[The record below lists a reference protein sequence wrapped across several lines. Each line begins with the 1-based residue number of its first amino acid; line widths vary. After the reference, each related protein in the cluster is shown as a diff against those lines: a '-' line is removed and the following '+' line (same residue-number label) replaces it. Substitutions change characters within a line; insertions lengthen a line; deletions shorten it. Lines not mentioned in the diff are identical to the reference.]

1 MAIESATHPSLI
13 QGISQQSDFSRGTA
27 SAEDQENC
35 LNEVLDGVVSRMG
48 SKVVAAFSASY
59 ADPFVHEFRHSD
71 TEKYMV
77 LIENGQ
83 LRIINRAVVPAVEAT
98 ITGDISSYLSQSGV
112 ARKAFQAMTVGDT
125 TFLLNRQKIVAM
137 GAARS
142 AARSSQGC
150 AFIRAGGYLVT
161 YTMSVVVGGAVY
173 STSYMTPDNSVGSN
187 AQFIVTDQ
195 IAEQFRASF
204 TNTIFPQIAAAGRG
218 SFTVER
224 YGSTLVFGAN
234 VPFNLRSTDG
244 AGDTHIRS
252 FVDDVKSIAE
262 LPQKC
267 KPGYTVM
274 VSPNGAAKGERYF
287 LQYVGDIDNGRWEEI
302 VKWDTV
308 LGLNAATMPHLLVL
322 TGPNQFEV
330 KQATWGTRVA
340 GDGQYTSQNPSY
352 VGYPIR
358 SIQFISG
365 RLAAV
370 SEFNMTLSRSRN
382 AFVFFPDTSQTTLDT
397 APIDYDISNGS
408 STAIEYGV
416 LAGGRLQFW
425 GDGQQTYLDSGQD
438 AIREDTTEVLPVSNY
453 NYDGETPPRPI
464 GMSSILFGS
473 SVGRW
478 SRAMEIFLRNGLPQ
492 GEVAIT
498 SHVPKLLDG
507 KIRCIA
513 ASEVSGKAFFL
524 TTRRLT
530 TAYLYQWYN
539 QGTDRVQ
546 SAWNRWV
553 FPVPGSIIWA
563 GIDGDTAH
571 FLLQWNGVMTLETVR
586 LDSQG
591 DEEEELF
598 PLRLDHRV
606 DETRGVFSDDHFLVT
621 LPYPVPEDKRHLFQ
635 AYERLDI
642 LNFSQRGRRLQSEW
656 VSATTVKVFSDDS
669 SRKFFFG
676 TVPVARRKPSRF
688 YARDRND
695 SPIVHEK
702 LLIRDLKTS
711 HKDTVTY
718 DVILRKQDGT
728 STTQTF
734 NGRIIGD
741 PTIVNNQVPVKTGNF
756 KATIGTESEE
766 ADIELVNPT
775 PFPCVWTAHKYHYEV
790 TVKA

>member
-1 MAIESATHPSLI
+1 MAVESATHPSLI

-48 SKVVAAFSASY
+48 SKVAAAFAASY
-59 ADPFVHEFRHSD
+59 SDPFVHEFRHSES
-71 TEKYMV
+71 EKYMV
-77 LIENGQ
+77 LIENGA
-83 LRIINRAVVPAVEAT
+83 LRIINRGVTPAVEAT
-98 ITGDISSYLSQSGV
+98 ITGNISAYLAQTGV

-137 GAARS
+137 GSAKS
-142 AARSSQGC
+142 AARSNQGC
-150 AFIRAGGYLVT
+150 AFIRAGGYSVT
-161 YTMSVVVGGAVY
+161 YTMTVVAGGVAY
-173 STSYMTPDNSVGSN
+173 SASYKTPDNSAASN
-187 AQFIVTDQ
+187 ADYIVTDQ
-195 IAEQFRASF
+195 IAEQFRVAF
-204 TNTIFPQIAAAGRG
+204 INNVFPQIAAAGRG
-218 SFTVER
+218 NFSVAR
-224 YGSTLVFGAN
+224 YGSTLVFSAN

-252 FVDDVKSIAE
+252 FVDDVKSISE

-267 KPGYTVM
+267 SPGYTVM

-302 VKWDTV
+302 VKWNTV
-308 LGLNAATMPHLLVL
+308 LGLDASTMPHLLVL
-322 TGPNQFEV
+322 TGPNQFQV

-340 GDGQYTSQNPSY
+340 GDGQYTSQDPSY

-370 SEFNMTLSRSRN
+370 SEFNMALSRSRN
-382 AFVFFPDTSQTTLDT
+382 AYVFFPDTSQTNLDT

-425 GDGQQTYLDSGQD
+425 GDGQQTYLDSGND

-453 NYDGETPPRPI
+453 DYDGETPPRPI

-524 TTRRLT
+524 TTRKRT
-530 TAYLYQWYN
+530 AAYLYQWYN

-546 SAWNRWV
+546 SAWNRWS
-553 FPVPGSIIWA
+553 FQVPGSILWA

-571 FLLQWNGVMTLETVR
+571 FLFQWDGVMTLETVR

-591 DEEEELF
+591 DEEEERF

-606 DETRGVFSDDHFLVT
+606 DESKGVYQGDHFLVT
-621 LPYPVPEDKRHLFQ
+621 LPYPVPTSKRVLFE
-635 AYERLDI
+635 AYERSDV
-642 LNFSQRGRRLQSEW
+642 LNFSQRGRRLNTEW
-656 VSATTVKVFSDDS
+656 VSGTIVKVFSDDA

-695 SPIVHEK
+695 TPVVHEK

-728 STTQTF
+728 ETRQTF
-734 NGRIIGD
+734 NGRIMGD
-741 PTIVNNQVPVKTGNF
+741 PTIINNQVPVKTGTF

-766 ADIELVNPT
+766 ADIELVNST
-775 PFPCVWTAHKYHYEV
+775 PFPCVWTAHKYLYEV